1 MELVYPN
8 PMQMYLLMYTIHT
21 KCDFSDPEEKTVL
34 HPGGEVLAVCR
45 GEELPLL
52 QIQEMS
58 PVREYLSRITY
69 LTSHR
74 LTNITACLQG
84 GDEARERVVR

>member
-1 MELVYPN
+1 
-8 PMQMYLLMYTIHT
+8 MYTIHT
-21 KCDFSDPEEKTVL
+21 KYDFSDPEEKTVL

-58 PVREYLSRITY
+58 PVREYLE
-69 LTSHR
+69 LHR